1 MSLLCAE
8 LTHAVLLVGL
18 NLLLV
23 FVPVSVRVSRVMLCI
38 YFSVILTRSLAR
50 RPFDPN
56 SVVAQLFT
64 GPRNSKP

>member
-8 LTHAVLLVGL
+8 LTHAVLLTGL

-38 YFSVILTRSLAR
+38 YFPVILTRSLV
-50 RPFDPN
+50 PSF
-56 SVVAQLFT
+56 
-64 GPRNSKP
+64 